1 MYVFLIIPDS
11 PEICKT
17 FRGNSSE
24 IVSEDPGNSA
34 KPFAFSRGI
43 WYNQENELSQN
54 GENMKKL
61 LIVDGNSIVNRAF
74 FGIRPLSTKAGLP
87 TNAVFGFLSILKK
100 HLDALE
106 PDYRACAFDVH
117 EPTFRH
123 RAYAEYK
130 GNRKGMPDELREQMP
145 YAKRAAAALGFRI
158 IECPGWEADDVLGTA
173 AAMGDGRGDIET
185 YILTGDRDSLQLV
198 TPTTTVVLAKTKE
211 DILFTPDVFRET
223 YGIGPEQFVDV
234 KALMGD
240 ASDNI
245 PGVAGIGEKT
255 ALRLIASA
263 GSLDAL
269 YADGGMDGQ
278 TASTVAKLT
287 EGRAS
292 AYLSRD
298 LAAIRR
304 DAPIPDPDS
313 LFEERAVDGAAFRAL
328 CRELEFTEMP
338 KRFGLTES
346 ETPNAA
352 PAQALSVAEAGDFD
366 GIEPDGPAVV
376 VYDGE
381 DAAVSPEEGRVIL
394 IPHADREALAAFLRT
409 HPVVCHD
416 FKSLLRSLCISGDGI
431 ECVWDTMLAAYLL
444 DPGKSKYLLRDKAA
458 EYLGMTPDSTAA
470 DADAVRKLWAVTAEK
485 LREGGEDKLLC
496 EIEIPLS
503 AVLAGME
510 ERGFRIDPD
519 GIRGYA
525 RELLAEEN
533 AAAERVWFEAGHHF
547 NINSPKQLGEVLFEE
562 IGLPAGKKTKTGYS
576 TDADTLEDLKP
587 FHPIVG
593 DVLAYRQLSKLRG
606 TYGDPLADAADANG
620 RIHTRFNQTG
630 TATGRLASSDPNLQN
645 IPVRGELGREL
656 RKFFIA
662 EDGYVLVDA
671 DYSQIELRLLSV
683 LADDAAMQRAFLDG
697 EDIHTAVAAEVFH
710 LSPDDVT
717 PDLRRRAKAVNF
729 GIVYGIGDFSLA
741 KDLGI
746 TRKQAKQYIENYLAT
761 YSGVAAYLDRTV
773 EAAKR
778 DGYTTTMF
786 GRRRNIPE
794 LKASNRN
801 LRAFGER
808 VAMNSPIQGTAAD
821 VIKIAMIRV
830 DRALKE
836 SGLDARLIMQVHDEL
851 ILEARADCADEAA
864 ELLVRE
870 MEAAVTLPVPLT
882 ADCGMGK
889 TWFEAK

>member
-1 MYVFLIIPDS
+1 
-11 PEICKT
+11 
-17 FRGNSSE
+17 
-24 IVSEDPGNSA
+24 
-34 KPFAFSRGI
+34 
-43 WYNQENELSQN
+43 
-54 GENMKKL
+54 MKKL

-74 FGIRPLSTKAGLP
+74 FGIRPLSTKSGLP

-106 PDYRACAFDVH
+106 PDYRVCAFDVH

-123 RAYAEYK
+123 LAYADYK
-130 GNRKGMPDELREQMP
+130 GNRKGMPDELRAQMP

-158 IECPGWEADDVLGTA
+158 VECPGWEADDVLGTA
-173 AAMGDGRGDIET
+173 AATGDARGDIQT

-211 DILFTPDVFRET
+211 DILVTPEVFRET
-223 YGIGPEQFVDV
+223 YGISPEQFVDV

-240 ASDNI
+240 SSDNI
-245 PGVAGIGEKT
+245 PGIAGIGEKT
-255 ALRLIASA
+255 ALKLIAGA

-278 TASTVAKLT
+278 TSSTVKKLT

-298 LAAIRR
+298 LATIRR
-304 DAPIPDPDS
+304 NAPIPEPET
-313 LFEERAVDGAAFRAL
+313 LFESRPVDAAAFLDL

-338 KRFGLTES
+338 KRFGITDADASTE
-346 ETPNAA
+346 PVPAA
-352 PAQALSVAEAGDFD
+352 EIAVTEAQSFED
-366 GIEPDGPAVV
+366 IECDGPAVI

-381 DAAVSPEEGRVIL
+381 DAAVSTGEGHVVR
-394 IPHADREALAAFLRT
+394 IPHADRDALAAFLQSR
-409 HPVVCHD
+409 PIVCHD
-416 FKSLLRSLCISGDGI
+416 FKTLLRTLHLPGDGI
-431 ECVWDTMLAAYLL
+431 DCVYDTMLAAYLL
-444 DPGKSKYLLRDKAA
+444 NPGKSKYLLRDTAA
-458 EYLGMTPDSTAA
+458 EFLGTAPTDLA
-470 DADAVRKLWAVTAEK
+470 SDADAVRRLWAATEKTLGETGEEK
-485 LREGGEDKLLC
+485 LLH

-519 GIRGYA
+519 GIRRYA
-525 RELLAEEN
+525 GELLEEEN
-533 AAAERVWFEAGHHF
+533 ATAERVWFEAGHHF

-576 TDADTLEDLKP
+576 TDADTLEELRP
-587 FHPIVG
+587 YHPIIG
-593 DVLAYRQLSKLRG
+593 DVLTFRQLSKLRG
-606 TYGDPLADAADANG
+606 TYGDPLADAADEAG
-620 RIHTRFNQTG
+620 RIHTRLNQTG

-683 LADDAAMQRAFLDG
+683 LADDPAMQRAFLEG

-710 LSPDDVT
+710 LTPDEVT

-746 TRKQAKQYIENYLAT
+746 SRKQAKQYIENYLAT

-830 DRALKE
+830 ERALKE

-851 ILEARADCADEAA
+851 ILEAREDCADEAA

>member
-1 MYVFLIIPDS
+1 
-11 PEICKT
+11 
-17 FRGNSSE
+17 
-24 IVSEDPGNSA
+24 
-34 KPFAFSRGI
+34 
-43 WYNQENELSQN
+43 
-54 GENMKKL
+54 MKKL

-255 ALRLIASA
+255 ALKLIASA

-458 EYLGMTPDSTAA
+458 EYLGTTPDSTAA

-645 IPVRGELGREL
+645 IPVRGELGREV
-656 RKFFIA
+656 RKFFVA

-851 ILEARADCADEAA
+851 ILEAREDCADEAA